1 MTSSPSPEHSGGDAR
16 QAGAAIPAGASPPA
30 QEGERSVGSLNPGV
44 TRREVWSWAMYD
56 FANSGYT
63 TVILTTVFSAYFVG
77 VVGGGAHWATLA
89 WTGALSV
96 SYLAIM
102 LTMPTLGAR
111 ADARAAKRKL
121 LFASTVGCILATLT
135 LSQAGPG
142 DVWPALIGIA
152 ISNYFYCIG
161 ESSVAS
167 FLPELA
173 RPHALGRV
181 SGWGWSFGY
190 CGGMLSL
197 GLSLV
202 IVSLAQARGESAPQ
216 FVPWVVLATCAV
228 FALSVLPSFLW
239 LRERATPRER
249 TQAAPAMLGQLMR
262 AWRDTGRHHLQ
273 FRRLLMC
280 VACYQAGIA
289 VVITLAAVYAEQAM
303 GFKMAQIM
311 MLVFLVN
318 IAAAAGAF
326 LFGYLQDRIGHKR
339 ALAITL
345 CGWIAMVLI
354 AYAAVTVSVFWI
366 AATLAGLCMGTSQSA
381 GRAMVGALAPE
392 KRLAEFFA
400 LWTFSVQLA
409 AVVGPLTYGLV
420 TWLTHGNHR
429 LAILVTGL
437 FFVGGLALLR
447 RVDLARG
454 MAERQVAVD
463 AAAALARAPGP
474 AV

>member
-1 MTSSPSPEHSGGDAR
+1 MTPGRPPSPRDPR
-16 QAGAAIPAGASPPA
+16 GAAPSMAAQAASTPAASLA
-30 QEGERSVGSLNPGV
+30 GSLNPGV

-89 WTGALSV
+89 WTCALSV
-96 SYLAIM
+96 SYLATM
-102 LTMPTLGAR
+102 LTMPALGAR

-142 DVWPALIGIA
+142 DVWLALAGIA
-152 ISNYFYCIG
+152 VSNYFYCIG

-173 RPHALGRV
+173 RPQALGRV

-197 GLSLV
+197 GLSLL
-202 IVSLAQARGESAPQ
+202 IVSQAQSRGETAAQ
-216 FVPWVVLATCAV
+216 FVPWVVVATCIV
-228 FALSVLPSFLW
+228 FALSALPSFLW
-239 LRERATPRER
+239 LRERAAPRGRAGVTPD
-249 TQAAPAMLGQLMR
+249 MLGQLKR
-262 AWRDTGRHHLQ
+262 AWRDTGRHHRQ

-303 GFKMAQIM
+303 GFQMAQIM
-311 MLVFLVN
+311 LLVFVVN

-339 ALAITL
+339 ALAMTL

-354 AYAAVTVSVFWI
+354 AYAAVTVGVFWI
-366 AATLAGLCMGTSQSA
+366 AAGLAGLCMGTSQSA
-381 GRAMVGALAPE
+381 GRAMVGALAPR

-400 LWTFSVQLA
+400 LWTFAVQLA

-437 FFVGGLALLR
+437 FFIGGLALLT
-447 RVDLARG
+447 RVDMARG
-454 MAERQVAVD
+454 ADERIAGEG
-463 AAAALARAPGP
+463 ASEPGGGAPAGIRT
-474 AV
+474 